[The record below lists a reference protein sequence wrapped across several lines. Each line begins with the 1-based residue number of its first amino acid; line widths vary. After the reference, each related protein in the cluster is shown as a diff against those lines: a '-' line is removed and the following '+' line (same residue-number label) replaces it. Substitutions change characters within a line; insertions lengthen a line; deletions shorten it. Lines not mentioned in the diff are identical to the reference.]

1 MKRETNMSDT
11 ENNLDQ
17 CIKNGLS
24 CKLTSNNLR
33 IRKETVLA
41 SLRQQIIERKELQ
54 DGYWFQFPGT
64 DAMIDELI
72 EFIKTE
78 RACCDFFRFDL
89 SIAGDGSHAILTL
102 TGPEG
107 SKEFITTE
115 LGF

>member
-1 MKRETNMSDT
+1 MSHT
-11 ENNLDQ
+11 ENKLDQ
-17 CIKNGLS
+17 RANNGLS
-24 CKLTSNNLR
+24 CKLTSNDLR
-33 IRKETVLA
+33 IRKETVLT
-41 SLRQQIIERKELQ
+41 SLRQQIIEKKELP

-64 DAMIDELI
+64 DAMIDELV

-78 RACCDFFRFDL
+78 RTCCDFFGFYL
-89 SIAGDGSHAILTL
+89 FIAGDRSHATLTL